1 MFKNLFSG
9 QHYALIK
16 IVIIVMMYIF
26 RSAYIIVEKKRKNL
40 CQQTFFL
47 INFLDKIIFGSTVLL
62 VTN

>member
-1 MFKNLFSG
+1 MNVKNLFSG

-26 RSAYIIVEKKRKNL
+26 CSASIIVEKPLSTNI
-40 CQQTFFL
+40 FL
-47 INFLDKIIFGSTVLL
+47 IDFLDKIIFGSTIVL